1 MFDFQINICDDT
13 IMITHARVCFG
24 IVHQVYVCYKHKVQY
39 IVHSSWFVLNLVESN
54 LHSQI

>member
-13 IMITHARVCFG
+13 IMITLARVYFG
-24 IVHQVYVCYKHKVQY
+24 IVHQVYDCYKHKVQY
-39 IVHSSWFVLNLVESN
+39 NVYSNWFVLNLVESN